1 MLFRLLADLVVLVHF
16 AFIVFQMGGAFLVLY
31 RRGWAWLHVPAVVWG
46 AYIEFSGAI
55 CPLTPLEQSLRIRA
69 GEAGYQG
76 GFIEH
81 YILPVMYPA
90 GLTPGIQIGLG
101 AFVVSVNVALY
112 AWVWR
117 VQTRRAAA

>member
-16 AFIVFQMGGAFLVLY
+16 AFIVLVMGGAFLVLH
-31 RRGWAWLHVPAVVWG
+31 RRGWAWLHVPAVAWG
-46 AYIEFSGAI
+46 AYIELTGAI

-69 GEAGYQG
+69 GESGYQG

-81 YILPVMYPA
+81 YVLPVLYPS

-101 AFVVSVNVALY
+101 VLVVAVNVALY
-112 AWVWR
+112 TWVWR
-117 VQTRRAAA
+117 RQTRRASA

>member
-1 MLFRLLADLVVLVHF
+1 MLFRLLADLVVVVHF
-16 AFIVFQMGGAFLVLY
+16 AFIVLVMGGALLVLH
-31 RRGWAWLHVPAVVWG
+31 RRGWAWLHVPAAAWG
-46 AYIEFSGAI
+46 AYIELSGAI

-81 YILPVMYPA
+81 YVLPVLYPS

-101 AFVVSVNVALY
+101 VLVVAVNVALY

-117 VQTRRAAA
+117 RQTRRASA